1 MFIMRNIKVKKELDK
16 KSNLEKWLSNQEL
29 EMKKPTLSDKWIHDF
44 ENKLEWFLWDNDF
57 DN

>member
-1 MFIMRNIKVKKELDK
+1 MRNIKTKKELDK
-16 KSNLEKWLSNQEL
+16 KSNLLEKWLSNQKL
-29 EMKKPTLSDKWIHDF
+29 EIKKPTLSDKWIHDF